1 MKTLASLTGQI
12 AHWSSEMKLSD
23 ISKERQHR
31 AKIALLDFL
40 GCVHAASQFPESE
53 SAFVLSQPGPHK
65 VPGKKQ
71 TTDLSSAIVA
81 WGTLGALLQWHDGYG
96 RGGNHP
102 SSSILPV
109 LLAHSEDY
117 NSLLLP
123 MLVGYEVA
131 NRLAANT
138 HPKQTMS
145 GSAPT
150 SSMGAMGSAVA
161 LCKFL
166 QLDQATTQRAIGL
179 AGFWAPIA
187 AFEGLRNRGNG
198 VPLHSGLAAR
208 AGWEAVCAAKSG
220 LSASD
225 FLLEGKNGSGL
236 LQFLGG
242 NFQDVQSPS
251 QWRCETMDQVYLKP
265 FPGCRHVH
273 PAVESSMGLF
283 QQTQHLGVKW
293 KSIEIQ
299 TYELAVSFGERPQN
313 NFELYDCLMS
323 LPWCVALTLVEGSTS
338 LDTIAK
344 DRSRP
349 ELQQLMSIIAI
360 KNSVAHQSVYP
371 QRLGATLIAVDD
383 KGSRWEVTASLE
395 YASAS
400 QSFSPQG
407 PYGPILDEAGVIQK
421 FTELTHAFWDPHVA
435 YQKAQKLLN
444 NNL

>member
-1 MKTLASLTGQI
+1 
-12 AHWSSEMKLSD
+12 
-23 ISKERQHR
+23 
-31 AKIALLDFL
+31 
-40 GCVHAASQFPESE
+40 
-53 SAFVLSQPGPHK
+53 
-65 VPGKKQ
+65 
-71 TTDLSSAIVA
+71 
-81 WGTLGALLQWHDGYG
+81 
-96 RGGNHP
+96 
-102 SSSILPV
+102 
-109 LLAHSEDY
+109 
-117 NSLLLP
+117 
-123 MLVGYEVA
+123 
-131 NRLAANT
+131 
-138 HPKQTMS
+138 MS

-220 LSASD
+220 LSASE

-283 QQTQHLGVKW
+283 HRTQHLGVKW

-421 FTELTHAFWDPHVA
+421 FTELTHSFWDPHVA

>member
-1 MKTLASLTGQI
+1 MNTTASLTQQI
-12 AHWSSEMKLSD
+12 AHWACESKLSD
-23 ISKERQHR
+23 ISIERQHR

-53 SAFVLSQPGPHK
+53 SAFVLSQTGSHSI
-65 VPGKKQ
+65 PGKKQ

-109 LLAHSEDY
+109 LLAHSDDY
-117 NSLLLP
+117 NALLLP

-150 SSMGAMGSAVA
+150 SSMGAMGSAAA
-161 LCKFL
+161 LCKFFG
-166 QLDQATTQRAIGL
+166 LDVATTERAIGL
-179 AGFWAPIA
+179 AGFWAPVA

-208 AGWEAVCAAKSG
+208 AGWEAVRAAKSG
-220 LSASD
+220 LSASE

-242 NFQDVQSPS
+242 DFQSLETPS

-273 PAVESSMGLF
+273 PAVETAMGLF
-283 QQTQHLGVKW
+283 AQTQHLGVKW

-313 NFELYDCLMS
+313 HFELYDCLMS

-338 LDTIAK
+338 LETIAK

-349 ELQQLMSIIAI
+349 ELQELMSIIAI
-360 KNSVAHQSVYP
+360 KNSVQHQSVYP
-371 QRLGATLIAVDD
+371 QKLGATLIAIDN
-383 KGSRWEVTASLE
+383 KGARWEVTASLE

-407 PYGPILDEAGVIQK
+407 PYGPVLDEAGVIKK
-421 FTELTHAFWDPHVA
+421 FTELTHSFWSSQVA
-435 YQKAQKLLN
+435 SQIAQNILNHKL
-444 NNL
+444 